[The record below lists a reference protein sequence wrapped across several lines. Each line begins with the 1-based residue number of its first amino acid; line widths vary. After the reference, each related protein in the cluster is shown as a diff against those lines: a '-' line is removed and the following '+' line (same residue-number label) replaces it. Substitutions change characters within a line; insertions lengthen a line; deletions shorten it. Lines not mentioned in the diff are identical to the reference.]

1 MLTQARVLLKK
12 FYGYDDFRPGQ
23 DEIIASLL
31 SGSDTVAI
39 MPTGAGKSICFQI
52 PALLFSG
59 ITLVISPLISLMK
72 DQVDALGVQGIPAT
86 YINSTLSSATL
97 SRRLYDISQNKYKL
111 IYIAPERLSTE
122 VFKNLFASLEI
133 SMIAVDEAHCLSQ
146 WGHDF
151 RPSYQAIYPFISSLP
166 NQPLIGA
173 FTATATVE
181 VKADIIKLL
190 GLYHPQIFV
199 TGFDRPNL
207 HFSVLK
213 GENKQAY
220 ILDYLKRQHNKSGII
235 YAATRKEVDSLYKL
249 LSEKGFNVGRYHAGL
264 NDSERTI
271 IQEEFIYDNTAVIVA
286 TNAFGMGIDKSNVR
300 YVIHYNMPKNME
312 AYYQEAGRSGRD
324 GEDGECILLFSSQD
338 IMLQKFLIDK
348 STENPERKSNELNK
362 LQAMVDYCHTP
373 NCLRAYILNYFGD
386 HSNISCQ
393 NCSNCQ
399 DNSEV
404 SDVTIDA
411 QKVFSCVYR
420 LKERFGVN
428 MIADVLKGSKNKKV
442 LQFGFD
448 QLPTYGLFKTK
459 TVNEIKNFIN
469 ILTATQYLSLA
480 EGEFPIVKLTPEAY
494 AVMKNEAKVLQKTA
508 KVVPEIKVENS
519 LFDELRALR
528 KEIATNEKIPPYMVF
543 SDATLQEMASKRPT
557 DELALSKVK
566 GVGEVKLKKYST
578 AFLKILNSQQV

>member
-1 MLTQARVLLKK
+1 MKK
-12 FYGYDDFRPGQ
+12 RN
-23 DEIIASLL
+23 IIL
-31 SGSDTVAI
+31 I
-39 MPTGAGKSICFQI
+39 IISIV
-52 PALLFSG
+52 
-59 ITLVISPLISLMK
+59 LVIIIGIALVVFLNYNNSTSNKDENISISLDELDKKIEQSNEFEFSKMNPII
-72 DQVDALGVQGIPAT
+72 D
-86 YINSTLSSATL
+86 
-97 SRRLYDISQNKYKL
+97 
-111 IYIAPERLSTE
+111 
-122 VFKNLFASLEI
+122 
-133 SMIAVDEAHCLSQ
+133 DEAS
-146 WGHDF
+146 
-151 RPSYQAIYPFISSLP
+151 A
-166 NQPLIGA
+166 
-173 FTATATVE
+173 
-181 VKADIIKLL
+181 
-190 GLYHPQIFV
+190 
-199 TGFDRPNL
+199 
-207 HFSVLK
+207 
-213 GENKQAY
+213 
-220 ILDYLKRQHNKSGII
+220 
-235 YAATRKEVDSLYKL
+235 
-249 LSEKGFNVGRYHAGL
+249 
-264 NDSERTI
+264 
-271 IQEEFIYDNTAVIVA
+271 
-286 TNAFGMGIDKSNVR
+286 
-300 YVIHYNMPKNME
+300 
-312 AYYQEAGRSGRD
+312 
-324 GEDGECILLFSSQD
+324 
-338 IMLQKFLIDK
+338 KFLIDK

-578 AFLKILNSQQV
+578 AFLKILNI